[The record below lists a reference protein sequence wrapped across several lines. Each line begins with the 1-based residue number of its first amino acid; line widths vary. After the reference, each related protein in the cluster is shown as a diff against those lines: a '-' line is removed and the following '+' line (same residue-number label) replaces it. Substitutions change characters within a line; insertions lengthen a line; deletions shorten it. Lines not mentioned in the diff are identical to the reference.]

1 MIGGAF
7 MNWQEV
13 RKLYPHQ
20 WLKLKVLEN
29 HIDNDKEY
37 IDEMEVIET
46 IKSDIEA
53 TRELGKC
60 KENEAVYHTY
70 HEEIY
75 YKLKNIF
82 GYRKVR

>member
-1 MIGGAF
+1 MK
-7 MNWQEV
+7 WQEV
-13 RKLYPHQ
+13 RNIYPHQ
-20 WLKLKVLEN
+20 WLKLKVIEK
-29 HIDNDKEY
+29 HIIEDKEY
-37 IDEMEVIET
+37 IDEMDVIKT
-46 IKSDIEA
+46 IESDFEA

-75 YKLKNIF
+75 YRIKNIF